1 MSLRRHTY
9 VYSMTY
15 FESDLSTNVGR
26 KTNYPSHLL
35 ADLQF
40 DGRVN
45 FDDGAPVLQVDAF
58 PFFVASPFHALADT
72 RAVSSMEMLIAKGTS
87 DI

>member
-1 MSLRRHTY
+1 
-9 VYSMTY
+9 MTY
-15 FESDLSTNVGR
+15 FESDFSTNVSR

-40 DGRVN
+40 DGRVD
-45 FDDGAPVLQVDAF
+45 FDDGAPVLQIDTF

-72 RAVSSMEMLIAKGTS
+72 GAVGSMEMLIAKGTF